1 MEPRWHRSGSEVEP
15 RWNRNDHAL
24 IVAIVHAFQL
34 PMVLSMLQHAW
45 SPKAERSE
53 KENEGSDRR
62 PSSTELTML
71 MAGRNP

>member
-1 MEPRWHRSGSEVEP
+1 VEPRWHRAGSEVEP

-53 KENEGSDRR
+53 AKRIQRALQQWSPN
-62 PSSTELTML
+62 LQY
-71 MAGRNP
+71 